1 MNQSL
6 TFRFSTFLLF
16 CVLTSGAVFA
26 QGTFQRIYERPA
38 SNDVASSI
46 IATADGYLIAGSAR
60 GVSTNSW
67 DASLIKT
74 DYDGNILWQKTYGYT
89 GGGLDDFYH
98 VAETNDGGFL
108 AAGSSSGF
116 ENGPTDLI
124 LVKTDADGNPLWQKH
139 VSGSSSNFNEWGNY
153 ILPVSGGHLVSGT
166 AATKIGS
173 ASYYSG
179 LLFRTDYN
187 GDVLWM
193 QKYSSGTSHT
203 RYLSARYISG
213 DTLFACGQRDS
224 AGIFAL
230 INAATGNLIAMQSFD
245 GAAFTNE
252 AFRSM
257 AEASNGDFLLAGQ
270 VDDGSAKKQWVCR
283 VSRTGE
289 LKWSKVYSGIGEGAI
304 ISLSDD
310 HFLLI
315 TTPAIVAS
323 NLLYD
328 PILVKI
334 DGDGD
339 VIWSEKYGKAGTDV
353 FSAALETPDGGIIA
367 VGATRP
373 LNSSTPPVTLVV
385 KTDNN
390 GRVAGCC
397 RQPFNVTAIPYQVM
411 SNASGF
417 TQSAFFDPMDFS
429 LIADENMLTPLDYCP
444 AGPSEQLSG
453 TAFICPGDS
462 VLIGGAYYNAP
473 GTVVL
478 TLPGTP
484 CDTVFTYTIQYTDP
498 GNVSLV
504 DVLCPPDRIVVAP
517 SGTSSAAV
525 DYDAPDTFSDCLC
538 PGVELTLTQG
548 LASGSA
554 FPLGVHD
561 LCFQGKDSCG
571 NVSACCFQV
580 SVVEDE
586 AACDVKTSGCTTFE
600 LLRITRDAAWRRT
613 YHIRITNNCAQPL
626 VYAAFQLPDGVVAD
640 APGNNNTYT
649 SPGGYLYPVR
659 NPNHS
664 PFHSIRFTAQGGG
677 IQGGAS
683 DVFQYTLPP
692 QSAPDYIHAIVKTGS
707 QTYSEAHLNTFNC
720 PVTFDPDSSK
730 PIEERNTEK
739 AFPED
744 AIYLF
749 PNPTA
754 GALFVQLQSGTGAV
768 QQVRIFD
775 ARGNLA
781 YIQLAGADEQVLK
794 IDLPPGMVAGLYLA
808 EVTVAGGHRLV
819 KRFLFQ

>member
-6 TFRFSTFLLF
+6 TFRFITFLLF
-16 CVLTSGAVFA
+16 CVLMSGAVFA
-26 QGTFQRIYERPA
+26 QSTFQRIYERPA

-46 IATADGYLIAGSAR
+46 IPTADGYLIAGSAR
-60 GVSTNSW
+60 SVGTNSW

-74 DYDGNILWQKTYGYT
+74 DYDGNILWQKTYGFT

-98 VAETNDGGFL
+98 VTETNDGGFL
-108 AAGSSSGF
+108 AVGSSSGF

-124 LVKTDADGNPLWQKH
+124 MVKTDADGNPLWQKH
-139 VSGSSSNFNEWGNY
+139 ISGSSSNFSEWGNF
-153 ILPVSGGHLVSGT
+153 ILPVSGGYLISGT

-173 ASYYSG
+173 VAYYSG
-179 LLFRTDYN
+179 LLLRTDYN

-203 RYLSARYISG
+203 RHLSARYISG

-245 GAAFTNE
+245 GAAFTND
-252 AFRSM
+252 AFQSM

-270 VDDGSAKKQWVCR
+270 VDDVAGQKQWVCR

-289 LKWSKVYSGIGEGAI
+289 LKWSKVYSDIGQGVI

-315 TTPAIVAS
+315 TRPAIVAG
-323 NLLYD
+323 NLYD

-334 DGDGD
+334 DGNGD
-339 VIWSEKYGKAGTDV
+339 VVWSEKYGKAGTDV

-367 VGATRP
+367 VGSTRP
-373 LNSSTPPVTLVV
+373 LNNNTLPVTLVV
-385 KTDNN
+385 KTDEN

-417 TQSAFFDPMDFS
+417 TQSAFFDPVDFT

-444 AGPSEQLSG
+444 AGPSEQLSD
-453 TAFICPGDS
+453 TVFICPGDS
-462 VLIGGAYYNAP
+462 VLIGSAYYNAP
-473 GTVVL
+473 GTVVY

-484 CDTVFTYTIQYTDP
+484 CDTVVTYTIQYADP
-498 GNVSLV
+498 GNASVINVQCPVDLV
-504 DVLCPPDRIVVAP
+504 VQAPP
-517 SGTSSAAV
+517 GTTAVAV
-525 DYDAPDTFSDCLC
+525 DFDTPDAYSDCLC
-538 PGVELTLTQG
+538 PGIDIVQVQG
-548 LASGSA
+548 PASGSA
-554 FPLGVHD
+554 FPVGTHSV
-561 LCFQGKDSCG
+561 CFLAQDGCG
-571 NVSACCFQV
+571 NSAGCCFQV
-580 SVVEDE
+580 SVVEAED
-586 AACDVKTSGCTTFE
+586 ACDVKTGGCTTFE

-613 YHIRITNNCAQPL
+613 YHIRITNNCVPPL

-640 APGNNNTYT
+640 APVNGNTHI
-649 SPGGYLYPVR
+649 SPGGHPYSVR

-664 PFHSIRFTAQGGG
+664 PFHSIRFTAQGAG

-720 PVTFDPDSSK
+720 PVTFDPDASK
-730 PIEERNTEK
+730 PIEERNTEM
-739 AFPED
+739 AFQED
-744 AIYLF
+744 AIHLF
-749 PNPTA
+749 PNPTS
-754 GALFVQLQSGTGAV
+754 GVLFVRLKSGTGAV

-775 ARGNLA
+775 ARGNLV
-781 YIQLAGADEQVLK
+781 YTQYAGADEQVLK
-794 IDLPPGMVAGLYLA
+794 IDLPTGMVAGLYLA
-808 EVTVAGGHRLV
+808 ETTVEGGSRLV
-819 KRFLFQ
+819 KRFMFQ